1 MRYAENSFYNGKRLI
16 SILLLTLILCGVV
29 CGVWLMHSNSEAVQ
43 LHNAVLT
50 QGFVK
55 DASYKTLLDVFFN
68 AMSWTSYSL
77 ILLYLCGYS
86 AISQPV
92 SLFILFARGVAL
104 GVSST
109 TIYLEYGSKG
119 ILILLSMVMF
129 HAVVSSVVLVFAV
142 IQALMQSTMIAYNI
156 FGRSFDSINVKRYNI
171 NFIVYAIVITVSS
184 AIDTSLT
191 YLLTNKLL
199 IS

>member
-1 MRYAENSFYNGKRLI
+1 
-16 SILLLTLILCGVV
+16 
-29 CGVWLMHSNSEAVQ
+29 
-43 LHNAVLT
+43 
-50 QGFVK
+50 
-55 DASYKTLLDVFFN
+55 
-68 AMSWTSYSL
+68 MSWTSYSL